1 MRPVLRVISGSPRPT
16 QDRPL
21 AGDRALAD
29 GVARGERGA
38 VAALT
43 RRCLPVVH
51 GIARRLLKDSVEAE
65 DVAQETFVKVWRSI
79 HTYDPERAR
88 LEAWT
93 GKIAANACYDR
104 LRKRGEVLLDEAMP
118 ERADEAPRADAV
130 LAAKD
135 SAARVRAAVDALPPR
150 QAAALELCALRD
162 HTNIEAAEILG
173 VSVDAL
179 ESLLA
184 RARRTLKT
192 ALAEEHGALLD
203 GLSEGHGGQA

>member
-16 QDRPL
+16 QDGSP

-29 GVARGERGA
+29 GVSRGEREA

-51 GIARRLLKDSVEAE
+51 GIARRLLKDPVEAE
-65 DVAQETFVKVWRSI
+65 DVAQETFLKVWRSI
-79 HTYDPERAR
+79 RTYDPERAR

-93 GKIAANACYDR
+93 GRIAANACYDR
-104 LRKRGEVLLDEAMP
+104 LRKRGEVLLDHAMP
-118 ERADEAPRADAV
+118 ERADVSPRADAL
-130 LAAKD
+130 LAAED
-135 SAARVRAAVDALPPR
+135 SAARVRAAIEALPPR

-173 VSVDAL
+173 VSVEAL
-179 ESLLA
+179 ESLLS
-184 RARRTLKT
+184 RARRTLKA
-192 ALAEEHGALLD
+192 ALADEHGALLD

>member
-16 QDRPL
+16 QDGPP

-29 GVARGERGA
+29 GVARGERDA
-38 VAALT
+38 VAAMT
-43 RRCLPVVH
+43 RRCLPVVQAV
-51 GIARRLLKDSVEAE
+51 ARRLLKDAGEAE

-104 LRKRGEVLLDEAMP
+104 LRKRSEVLLDHALP
-118 ERADEAPRADAV
+118 ERADVSPRADAV

-135 SAARVRAAVDALPPR
+135 SAARVRAAIGRCRRARVPR
-150 QAAALELCALRD
+150 LSFALCAITPISRRPKFWASASRRLR
-162 HTNIEAAEILG
+162 ACCRG
-173 VSVDAL
+173 
-179 ESLLA
+179 
-184 RARRTLKT
+184 RAGR
-192 ALAEEHGALLD
+192 
-203 GLSEGHGGQA
+203 